1 MVQGVHGSAVGRW
14 RHISI
19 YLANQSGGS
28 SGTWFKTFRVLGKV
42 DGGTHT
48 THPDDLYEVG
58 YLFLM
63 HYLFKLIAFRLIIMM
78 IINYL
83 CAIHVYER
91 FPKKRKTNKYRVL
104 DVEFKCYNL
113 MSSFF

>member
-1 MVQGVHGSAVGRW
+1 
-14 RHISI
+14 
-19 YLANQSGGS
+19 
-28 SGTWFKTFRVLGKV
+28 
-42 DGGTHT
+42 
-48 THPDDLYEVG
+48 
-58 YLFLM
+58 M

-78 IINYL
+78 KINYL